1 MNTIADRVR
10 ARRNKLGLSQKELA
24 KKIGVS
30 QGTIGQLES
39 GRNNRTKYIYQ
50 LATALAVDVQWLLD
64 GNQAALDE
72 TGKKVNSNNSGF
84 VSFPDVPIQFY
95 RNFICSLNLDETQL
109 TCIQQTDDS
118 MLPTIYNSD
127 YILCDTTVKSLQEN
141 SIFRIKRNGKFIT
154 RRIVFDQT
162 ATVIYRSDNPNRIQ
176 YQDIYA
182 LPTDEIIG
190 KIVWAGG
197 YQQFK

>member
-1 MNTIADRVR
+1 MSTIADRVR

-39 GRNNRTKYIYQ
+39 GRNNSTKHIYQ
-50 LATALAVDVQWLLD
+50 LAMALAVDVLWLLY
-64 GNQAALDE
+64 GKPETLDE
-72 TGKKVNSNNSGF
+72 TGKKANLSNTGV
-84 VSFPDVPIQFY
+84 VSFPDAPIQFHS
-95 RNFICSLNLDETQL
+95 NFIRSLNLDETQL

-127 YILCDTTVKSLQEN
+127 YILCDTAVKSLQEN
-141 SIFRIKRNGKFIT
+141 SIFRIKRNGKYIT

-162 ATVIYRSDNPNRIQ
+162 AAVIYRSDNPNRIQ

>member
-1 MNTIADRVR
+1 M
-10 ARRNKLGLSQKELA
+10 
-24 KKIGVS
+24 
-30 QGTIGQLES
+30 
-39 GRNNRTKYIYQ
+39 
-50 LATALAVDVQWLLD
+50 QWLLD

-141 SIFRIKRNGKFIT
+141 TIFRIKRNGKFIT

>member
-141 SIFRIKRNGKFIT
+141 TIFRIKRNGKFIT

>member
-95 RNFICSLNLDETQL
+95 RNFICYITVNAFLIILNAVYTPEFWWVVFPAFFWG
-109 TCIQQTDDS
+109 IG
-118 MLPTIYNSD
+118 I
-127 YILCDTTVKSLQEN
+127 VKDFLKAFVFANLYTEEYRERKIAQEME
-141 SIFRIKRNGKFIT
+141 KMKT
-154 RRIVFDQT
+154 
-162 ATVIYRSDNPNRIQ
+162 
-176 YQDIYA
+176 
-182 LPTDEIIG
+182 
-190 KIVWAGG
+190 
-197 YQQFK
+197 